1 MPKINWGEKLE
12 TKISMLPES
21 PGCYLMKDAE
31 GTIIYVGK
39 AVNLKN
45 RVRSYFR
52 DTEHTPK
59 VAAMISHIDD
69 FDILLCDSN
78 LEALCLECNLIKL
91 HKPYYN
97 ILLKDDKHYPY
108 LRVNLKEPFP
118 RLELARRIEQESGRQ
133 KDGVKYFG
141 PYIGATAVR
150 QVIEAVRGVFPLRTC
165 RKELPLK
172 TPSRPCVNYEIGKCM
187 APCAGKCTEEAYWDM
202 MDGVLAF
209 LGGDY
214 QQVLKVLRKDMM
226 DCAARM
232 QYERAAA
239 LRDKIRDVEGLM
251 ERQIAIQTD
260 RSEQDIIALAQD
272 GLDAMVHIFYVRGGR
287 MIGGDHFALPREGS
301 EDAGEVMAEFITQYY
316 EDGNL
321 IPRHVL
327 VQSLPEGTK
336 DQLELWLRQQKGS
349 AVSLATPKRGEK
361 HDLILLAAKN
371 AADALEKRNA
381 RASIRE
387 ERTTGAAAALGRALG
402 LPNPP
407 RRIEGYDISNTQGVL
422 SVASMVVFID
432 GVAAKKEYRRFRI
445 KTVEGANDFASL
457 NEVLGRRFEH
467 GLREKAE
474 REAAGLSPIGG
485 KFSDLP
491 DLVLIDG
498 GPQQLRFARQAL
510 LDMGVKVKVGL
521 KPNEQGDCLQSACE
535 ACDAPEGMGQAE
547 LKVGLKPDEQGDCLQ
562 SACEACDAPEGMG
575 QAELKVGLKPDEQG
589 DCLQSACEACDAPE
603 GVGQAEVA
611 MFGLAKKQ
619 EEIFLPDREEPILL
633 DHHTPEL
640 HLIQRIRD
648 EAHRFCIT
656 HHRGLRGKASIH
668 SQLEDIPGIGPKR
681 RKALLTRLGSLKA
694 IREATEEQLMAVPG
708 MNKTAVQ
715 AVMAWAAKKE

>member
-1 MPKINWGEKLE
+1 
-12 TKISMLPES
+12 MLPDS

-52 DTEHTPK
+52 DTDHTPK
-59 VAAMISHIDD
+59 VAAMIANIDD

-91 HKPYYN
+91 HKPHYN

-118 RLELARRIEQESGRQ
+118 RLELARRMDADAGKPR
-133 KDGVKYFG
+133 DGMKYFG

-172 TPSRPCVNYEIGKCM
+172 NPSRPCVNYEIGKCL
-187 APCAGKCTEEAYWDM
+187 APCAGKCTEAQYWDM

-214 QQVLKVLRKDMM
+214 EQVLKVLRKDMM

-260 RSEQDIIALAQD
+260 RSEQDVIALAQD
-272 GLDAMVHIFYVRGGR
+272 GLDAMVHMFYVRGGR

-301 EDAGEVMAEFITQYY
+301 EDPGEVLAEFITQYY

-327 VQSLPEGTK
+327 VQTLPESSRE
-336 DQLELWLRQQKGS
+336 QLEAWLKQQKAAAGFTRQT
-349 AVSLATPKRGEK
+349 VSLATPKRGEK

-381 RASIRE
+381 RAAIRE
-387 ERTTGAAAALGRALG
+387 ERTTGAAAALGKALG
-402 LPNPP
+402 LPKAP

-432 GVAAKKEYRRFRI
+432 GVPAKKEYRRFRI

-457 NEVLGRRFEH
+457 NEVLGRRFAH
-467 GLREKAE
+467 GLQEKAE

-510 LDMGVKVKVGL
+510 LDMGVKVG
-521 KPNEQGDCLQSACE
+521 PQADE
-535 ACDAPEGMGQAE
+535 AADIY
-547 LKVGLKPDEQGDCLQ
+547 
-562 SACEACDAPEGMG
+562 
-575 QAELKVGLKPDEQG
+575 
-589 DCLQSACEACDAPE
+589 
-603 GVGQAEVA
+603 

-681 RKALLTRLGSLKA
+681 RKALLSKLGSLKA
-694 IREATEEQLMAVPG
+694 IREATEEQLLAVPG
-708 MNKTAVQ
+708 MNKAAAEAVRKW
-715 AVMAWAAKKE
+715 AAAKK

>member
-1 MPKINWGEKLE
+1 MGADFFDGGEIVPKINWGEKLE
-12 TKISMLPES
+12 TKIAMLPES

-52 DTEHTPK
+52 DTDHTPK
-59 VAAMISHIDD
+59 VAAMIANIDD

-91 HKPYYN
+91 HRPHYN

-118 RLELARRIEQESGRQ
+118 RLELARRME
-133 KDGVKYFG
+133 KDGAKYFG

-165 RKELPLK
+165 RKALPLK
-172 TPSRPCVNYEIGKCM
+172 NPSRPCVNYEIGKCM
-187 APCAGKCTEEAYWDM
+187 APCAGKCSAEAYWDM

-226 DCAARM
+226 DCAAKM

-287 MIGGDHFALPREGS
+287 MTGGDHFALPREGS
-301 EDAGEVMAEFITQYY
+301 EDPGEVLAEFMTQYY

-327 VQSLPEGTK
+327 VQALPEGSRE
-336 DQLELWLRQQKGS
+336 QLEMWLRQQKGA

-361 HDLILLAAKN
+361 HDLVLLAAKN

-381 RASIRE
+381 RASIQE

-402 LPNPP
+402 LEKPP

-467 GLREKAE
+467 GLKEKAE

-510 LDMGVKVKVGL
+510 LDIG
-521 KPNEQGDCLQSACE
+521 
-535 ACDAPEGMGQAE
+535 
-547 LKVGLKPDEQGDCLQ
+547 
-562 SACEACDAPEGMG
+562 
-575 QAELKVGLKPDEQG
+575 
-589 DCLQSACEACDAPE
+589 
-603 GVGQAEVA
+603 AEVA

-640 HLIQRIRD
+640 HLIQRVRD

-668 SQLEDIPGIGPKR
+668 SQLEDIPGVGPKR
-681 RKALLTRLGSLKA
+681 RKALLTKLGSLRA
-694 IREATEEQLMAVPG
+694 IREATEEQLLSIPG
-708 MNKTAVQ
+708 MTRPAVQ
-715 AVMAWAAKKE
+715 AVLKWAESTKKV

>member
-1 MPKINWGEKLE
+1 MARLNWGEKLE
-12 TKISMLPES
+12 TKIALLPES

-52 DTEHTPK
+52 DTDHTPK
-59 VAAMISHIDD
+59 VAAMISNIDD
-69 FDILLCDSN
+69 FDVLLCDSN

-91 HKPYYN
+91 HRPHYN

-108 LRVNLKEPFP
+108 IRVNLKEPFP
-118 RLELARRIEQESGRQ
+118 RLELARRMPEGGA
-133 KDGVKYFG
+133 KDGSKYFG
-141 PYIGATAVR
+141 PYIGATAIR

-172 TPSRPCVNYEIGKCM
+172 KPCRPCVNYEIGKCM

-214 QQVLKVLRKDMM
+214 QQVLKVLQKDMM
-226 DCAARM
+226 DCAAKM

-239 LRDKIRDVEGLM
+239 IRDKIRDIEGLM
-251 ERQIAIQTD
+251 ERQIAIKTD
-260 RSEQDIIALAQD
+260 RSEQDVIALAQD

-287 MIGGDHFALPREGS
+287 MIGGDHMALPREGS
-301 EDAGEVMAEFITQYY
+301 EDPGEVLAGFITQYY

-321 IPRHVL
+321 IPRNVL
-327 VQSLPEGTK
+327 VQALPEGSRE
-336 DQLELWLRQQKGS
+336 QIEMWLRQQKGG
-349 AVSLATPKRGEK
+349 AVTLATPKRGEK

-371 AADALEKRNA
+371 AADALQKRNA
-381 RASIRE
+381 KASVRE
-387 ERTTGAAAALGRALG
+387 ERTTGAAAALGKALG
-402 LPNPP
+402 LPRPP

-432 GVAAKKEYRRFRI
+432 GVAAKKEYRHFRI

-457 NEVLGRRFEH
+457 NEVLGRRFAR
-467 GLREKAE
+467 GLAEKAE
-474 REAAGLSPIGG
+474 REAAGLPAIGG

-510 LDMGVKVKVGL
+510 LDMG
-521 KPNEQGDCLQSACE
+521 
-535 ACDAPEGMGQAE
+535 
-547 LKVGLKPDEQGDCLQ
+547 
-562 SACEACDAPEGMG
+562 
-575 QAELKVGLKPDEQG
+575 
-589 DCLQSACEACDAPE
+589 
-603 GVGQAEVA
+603 AEVS

-640 HLIQRIRD
+640 HLIQRVRD

-681 RKALLTRLGSLKA
+681 RKALLTKLGSLKA
-694 IREATEEQLMAVPG
+694 IREATEEQLLAVPG
-708 MNKTAVQ
+708 MTKSAAAAVLKW
-715 AVMAWAAKKE
+715 AEAAAKK

>member
-1 MPKINWGEKLE
+1 MPKLQWGEKLE
-12 TKISMLPES
+12 TKIAMLPES
-21 PGCYLMKDAE
+21 PGCYLMKDE
-31 GTIIYVGK
+31 TGTIIYVGK

-69 FDILLCDSN
+69 FDILLCESN

-91 HKPYYN
+91 HKPHYN

-108 LRVNLKEPFP
+108 LRVDLKQPFP
-118 RLELARRIEQESGRQ
+118 RLELARRME
-133 KDGVKYFG
+133 KDGAKYFG

-165 RKELPLK
+165 RKDLPLK
-172 TPSRPCVNYEIGKCM
+172 NPSRPCVNYEIGKCM

-214 QQVLKVLRKDMM
+214 DQVLKVLRRDMM
-226 DCAARM
+226 DCAAKM

-251 ERQIAIQTD
+251 ERQISIQTE

-287 MIGGDHFALPREGS
+287 MIGGDHIALPREGS
-301 EDAGEVMAEFITQYY
+301 ESPGDVLAGFLTQYY

-321 IPRHVL
+321 IPRNVL
-327 VQSLPEGTK
+327 VQALPEGSR
-336 DQLELWLRQQKGS
+336 DQLEQWLRQQKGA
-349 AVSLATPKRGEK
+349 AVTLSTPKRGEK

-381 RASIRE
+381 KANIRE

-432 GVAAKKEYRRFRI
+432 GVPARKEYRRFRI

-457 NEVLGRRFEH
+457 NEVLGRRFTH
-467 GLREKAE
+467 GLQEKAE

-510 LDMGVKVKVGL
+510 LDIG
-521 KPNEQGDCLQSACE
+521 AE
-535 ACDAPEGMGQAE
+535 A
-547 LKVGLKPDEQGDCLQ
+547 
-562 SACEACDAPEGMG
+562 
-575 QAELKVGLKPDEQG
+575 
-589 DCLQSACEACDAPE
+589 
-603 GVGQAEVA
+603 A

-640 HLIQRIRD
+640 HLIQRVRD

-681 RKALLTRLGSLKA
+681 RKALLTKLGSLKA
-694 IREATEEQLMAVPG
+694 IREATEEQLLAVPG
-708 MNKTAVQ
+708 MTRAAADAVLRWSQATAQ
-715 AVMAWAAKKE
+715 KGTKADRPDT